1 VFARR
6 PDGDLQF
13 RFVPDCFNAGLE
25 CGILLQ
31 TCLVFAMPTQAKP
44 GDCDDK
50 NQHKDGERS
59 PKSALFADVAH
70 VRFLPLFVFRLHRY
84 AVHFET
90 VPLGLVLENSIREP
104 HAAPGGRRGTLTN
117 TGQEDDM
124 VRSTQKQKLFN
135 GRDFSWMQFN
145 RRVLEE
151 AEDGAN
157 PLLER
162 VKFLAI
168 TGSNLDE
175 YVEIRQA
182 GLMQRIEDGYR
193 EQGYDGLRPDESLAT
208 LTAEIQRFVADQYR
222 CWNDHLLP
230 TLRKQNVRLL
240 EWNDLNEEQR
250 AFAQSYFQREVDPLL
265 TPIAIDPAHPF
276 PRVLN
281 KALCL
286 ALLLRRKRK
295 TSGPLVLGVVTV
307 PRALPRFVRLPAA
320 EGVFDYL
327 LLHELIAQNLG
338 GMYRGY
344 EVVARAGFRVTRN
357 SNLYFE
363 EEEARSLLETIRVEL
378 HNRRK
383 GDAVR
388 LEIEADAD
396 AEIIERL
403 RVNFELDEDQ
413 VFRCDGPLNLS
424 RLMFLYGDVA
434 RPDLKFPAFTPRP
447 FQLARNAHDIYDEL
461 RHRDILLHHP
471 YDSYDTVVEFIENAA
486 IDPAV
491 VTMKQTLYR
500 TSENSPMFQALT
512 DAAATKETTLV
523 VELMAR
529 FDEASNIR
537 WARSMEDAG
546 VQVFHGV
553 VGLKTHCKLA
563 MLVRRDE
570 DGVTRRYCHL
580 GTGNYNPVTARFY
593 TDLSLLTCDPQIT
606 ERVHMVFNYLTAH
619 AEINDYSPLLVA
631 PLTMAESF
639 LGLIRREMDHA
650 KAGRPAHIVAKMN
663 ALLEPSV
670 IEALYAAS
678 QAGVEIDLI
687 IRGLCILR
695 PGVKGL
701 SENIRV
707 RSIVGRFLEHSRI
720 FHFANGGND
729 EIYLGS
735 ADWMPRNLFE
745 RCEVVFPVRDAAA
758 LARIHDEILP
768 AYLADTTKA
777 RLQQAD
783 GTYVRASKVL
793 KDAPAFSSQDFL
805 MQLAEGK
812 ADLDAIP
819 KPGTVAVLAAK
830 TARPKA
836 HRPRAAAKKA
846 HAAD

>member
-1 VFARR
+1 MAR
-6 PDGDLQF
+6 
-13 RFVPDCFNAGLE
+13 
-25 CGILLQ
+25 
-31 TCLVFAMPTQAKP
+31 T
-44 GDCDDK
+44 
-50 NQHKDGERS
+50 S
-59 PKSALFADVAH
+59 
-70 VRFLPLFVFRLHRY
+70 
-84 AVHFET
+84 
-90 VPLGLVLENSIREP
+90 
-104 HAAPGGRRGTLTN
+104 
-117 TGQEDDM
+117 
-124 VRSTQKQKLFN
+124 QKQKLFN
-135 GRDFSWMQFN
+135 GRDHSWMQFN

-151 AEDGAN
+151 AEDSAN

-175 YVEIRQA
+175 YVEVRQA

-193 EQGYDGLRPDESLAT
+193 EPGYDGLRPEESLAA
-208 LTAEIQRFVADQYR
+208 LTAEIHSFVAAQYS

-230 TLRKQNVRLL
+230 ELRKQGIRLL
-240 EWNDLNEEQR
+240 EWDELSQDTR
-250 AFAQSYFQREVDPLL
+250 DFARNYFQRDVDPLL

-286 ALLLRRKRK
+286 ALLLRAKRRS
-295 TSGPLVLGVVTV
+295 SGPQVLGVVTV
-307 PRALPRFVRLPAA
+307 PRALPRFVRLPA
-320 EGVFDYL
+320 GDGRSDYL
-327 LLHELIAQNLG
+327 LLQDLIAQHLA

-344 EVVARAGFRVTRN
+344 EVLASASFRVTRN

-388 LEIEADAD
+388 LEIETGAH
-396 AEIIERL
+396 AEIVERL
-403 RVNFELDEDQ
+403 RVNFELDGTQ
-413 VFRCDGPLNLS
+413 VFRGEGPVNLS
-424 RLMFLYGDVA
+424 RLMFLYDDVE
-434 RPDLKFPAFTPRP
+434 RPELKYQPFTPKPLLLSRKSTGI
-447 FQLARNAHDIYDEL
+447 FDEL

-471 YDSYDTVVEFIENAA
+471 YDSYDPVVDFIQQGAQ
-486 IDPAV
+486 DPAV

-500 TSENSPMFQALT
+500 TSHDSPMFQALT
-512 DAAATKETTLV
+512 EAGASKEATLV

-563 MLVRRDE
+563 LLVRRDQ
-570 DGVTRRYCHL
+570 DGQTRRYCHL

-593 TDLSLLTCDPQIT
+593 TDLSLLTSDPQIA

-619 AEINDYSPLLVA
+619 AEIDDYSPLLVA

-639 LGLIRREMDHA
+639 LRLIRREQEHA
-650 KAGRPAHIVAKMN
+650 QAGRPAHIMAKMN
-663 ALLEPSV
+663 ALLEPS
-670 IEALYAAS
+670 IIQALYQAS

-687 IRGLCILR
+687 VRGLCILR

-701 SENIRV
+701 SERIRV

-720 FHFANGGND
+720 FRFANGGND
-729 EIYLGS
+729 EIFLGS

-758 LARIHDEILP
+758 IARIHDEILP
-768 AYLADTTKA
+768 AYMADTMKA
-777 RLQQAD
+777 RLQQPD
-783 GTYVRASKVL
+783 GSYVRASKVL
-793 KDAPAFSSQDFL
+793 KDAPPFSSQDFL
-805 MQLAEGK
+805 ICLAEGK

-819 KPGTVAVLAAK
+819 VSRAAK
-830 TARPKA
+830 PQPKPAREKA
-836 HRPRAAAKKA
+836 T
-846 HAAD
+846 AAD

>member
-1 VFARR
+1 
-6 PDGDLQF
+6 
-13 RFVPDCFNAGLE
+13 
-25 CGILLQ
+25 
-31 TCLVFAMPTQAKP
+31 
-44 GDCDDK
+44 
-50 NQHKDGERS
+50 
-59 PKSALFADVAH
+59 
-70 VRFLPLFVFRLHRY
+70 
-84 AVHFET
+84 
-90 VPLGLVLENSIREP
+90 
-104 HAAPGGRRGTLTN
+104 
-117 TGQEDDM
+117 
-124 VRSTQKQKLFN
+124 
-135 GRDFSWMQFN
+135 MQFN

-151 AEDGAN
+151 AEDPAN

-193 EQGYDGLRPDESLAT
+193 EPGYDGLRPDESLAR
-208 LTAEIQRFVADQYR
+208 LTADIHEFVAAQYR

-230 TLRKQNVRLL
+230 ELRRHGVRLL
-240 EWNDLNEEQR
+240 EWDELGEHAR
-250 AFAQSYFQREVDPLL
+250 TYARDYFQREVDPLL
-265 TPIAIDPAHPF
+265 TPISIDPAHPF

-286 ALLLRRKRK
+286 ALLLRAKRRS
-295 TSGPLVLGVVTV
+295 SGPQVLGVVTV
-307 PRALPRFVRLPAA
+307 PRALPRFVRLPST
-320 EGVFDYL
+320 ETHNDYL
-327 LLHELIAQNLG
+327 LLQDLIAQHLA

-344 EVVARAGFRVTRN
+344 EVLAHASFRVTRN

-388 LEIEADAD
+388 LEIETGADP
-396 AEIIERL
+396 EIIERL

-413 VFRCDGPLNLS
+413 VFRGEGPVNLS
-424 RLMFLYGDVA
+424 RVMFFYGDVK
-434 RPDLKFPAFTPRP
+434 RPDLKFQPFTPKALVLSRKATGI
-447 FQLARNAHDIYDEL
+447 FDEL

-471 YDSYDTVVEFIENAA
+471 YDAYDPVVDFIQQGAH
-486 IDPAV
+486 DPLV

-500 TSENSPMFQALT
+500 TSHDSPVFQALT
-512 DAAATKETTLV
+512 EAGASKEATLV

-529 FDEASNIR
+529 FDEASNIT

-570 DGVTRRYCHL
+570 DGQTRRYCHL

-593 TDLSLLTCDPQIT
+593 TDLSLLTSDPQIT

-619 AEINDYSPLLVA
+619 AEIDDYSPLLVA

-639 LGLIRREMDHA
+639 LRLIRRESEHA
-650 KAGRPAHIVAKMN
+650 QAGRPAHIIAKMN

-670 IEALYAAS
+670 IEALYQAS
-678 QAGVEIDLI
+678 QSGVEIDLI
-687 IRGLCILR
+687 VRGLSILR
-695 PGVKGL
+695 PGVKRL

-720 FHFANGGND
+720 FHFANGGDD

-745 RCEVVFPVRDAAA
+745 RCEVAFPVRDPAAR
-758 LARIHDEILP
+758 ARIHDEILP
-768 AYLADTTKA
+768 AYLADTVKA
-777 RLQQAD
+777 RLQQGD
-783 GTYVRASKVL
+783 GSYIRSSKL
-793 KDAPAFSSQDFL
+793 FKDAPPFASQDFL
-805 MQLAEGK
+805 IQLAEGK
-812 ADLDAIP
+812 VDLDAIP
-819 KPGTVAVLAAK
+819 KPSLPNPSAPKPSAPKPSAPKPSAPKPPAVK
-830 TARPKA
+830 SISRARQK
-836 HRPRAAAKKA
+836 RAT
-846 HAAD
+846 AAD

>member
-1 VFARR
+1 MAR
-6 PDGDLQF
+6 
-13 RFVPDCFNAGLE
+13 
-25 CGILLQ
+25 
-31 TCLVFAMPTQAKP
+31 
-44 GDCDDK
+44 
-50 NQHKDGERS
+50 
-59 PKSALFADVAH
+59 
-70 VRFLPLFVFRLHRY
+70 
-84 AVHFET
+84 
-90 VPLGLVLENSIREP
+90 
-104 HAAPGGRRGTLTN
+104 TN
-117 TGQEDDM
+117 
-124 VRSTQKQKLFN
+124 QKQKLFN
-135 GRDFSWMQFN
+135 GRDYSWMQFN

-151 AEDGAN
+151 AEDAGN

-168 TGSNLDE
+168 TGNNLDE
-175 YVEIRQA
+175 YVEVRQA

-193 EQGYDGLRPDESLAT
+193 EPGFDGLRPDESLAV
-208 LTAEIQRFVADQYR
+208 LTEEIHEFVAAQYR
-222 CWNDHLLP
+222 CWNQQLVP
-230 TLRKQNVRLL
+230 ELRKQGIRLL
-240 EWNDLNEEQR
+240 EWKELGDEAR
-250 AFAQSYFQREVDPLL
+250 GFAQSYFQREVDPLL
-265 TPIAIDPAHPF
+265 TPISIDPAHPF

-286 ALLLRRKRK
+286 ALLLRAKRRS
-295 TSGPLVLGVVTV
+295 SGPQVLGVVTV

-320 EGVFDYL
+320 EGHFDYL
-327 LLHELIAQNLG
+327 LLQDLIAQNLG

-344 EVVARAGFRVTRN
+344 EVLSRAAFRVTRN

-388 LEIEADAD
+388 LEIETKADP
-396 AEIIERL
+396 EIVERL
-403 RVNFELDEDQ
+403 RVNFELEEDR
-413 VFRCDGPLNLS
+413 VFRGEGPVNLS
-424 RLMFLYGDVA
+424 RLMFFYGDVK
-434 RPDLKFPAFTPRP
+434 RPDLKFIPFTPRP
-447 FQLARNAHDIYDEL
+447 LHLSRKSANIFEEL
-461 RHRDILLHHP
+461 RQHDVMLHHP
-471 YDSYDTVVEFIENAA
+471 FDSYDPVVEFIEAGA
-486 IDPAV
+486 KDQAV
-491 VTMKQTLYR
+491 LSMKQTLYR
-500 TSENSPMFQALT
+500 TSEDSPICEALIE
-512 DAAATKETTLV
+512 AAATKEATLV

-563 MLVRRDE
+563 MLVRHDE

-580 GTGNYNPVTARFY
+580 GTGNYNPGTARFY

-619 AEINDYSPLLVA
+619 AEIDDYRPLLVA

-639 LGLIRREMDHA
+639 LGLIRREQEHA
-650 KAGRPAHIVAKMN
+650 QAGRPAHIVAKMN

-678 QAGVEIDLI
+678 KAGVEIDLI
-687 IRGLCILR
+687 IRGLSVLR

-745 RCEVVFPVRDAAA
+745 RCEVVFPVRDPGAR
-758 LARIHDEILP
+758 ARIHEEILP
-768 AYLADTTKA
+768 AYLADTLKA
-777 RLQQAD
+777 RLQQPD
-783 GTYVRASKVL
+783 GTYLRANKVL
-793 KDAPAFSSQDFL
+793 KNAAAFASQDFL

-812 ADLDAIP
+812 TDLDAIP
-819 KPGTVAVLAAK
+819 KAGVSQPGAGPQSSKAPAKAAG
-830 TARPKA
+830 
-836 HRPRAAAKKA
+836 KKA
-846 HAAD
+846 DAAD

>member
-1 VFARR
+1 M
-6 PDGDLQF
+6 G
-13 RFVPDCFNAGLE
+13 
-25 CGILLQ
+25 
-31 TCLVFAMPTQAKP
+31 M
-44 GDCDDK
+44 
-50 NQHKDGERS
+50 
-59 PKSALFADVAH
+59 
-70 VRFLPLFVFRLHRY
+70 LFVAAGGAGGEEN
-84 AVHFET
+84 AVDFQ
-90 VPLGLVLENSIREP
+90 
-104 HAAPGGRRGTLTN
+104 HAHWTDLMARTTK
-117 TGQEDDM
+117 
-124 VRSTQKQKLFN
+124 KQKLFN
-135 GRDFSWMQFN
+135 GRDYSWMQFN

-151 AEDGAN
+151 AEDAAN

-162 VKFLAI
+162 VKFLSI
-168 TGSNLDE
+168 TGNNLDE
-175 YVEIRQA
+175 YVEVRQA
-182 GLMQRIEDGYR
+182 GLLQRIEDGYR
-193 EQGYDGLRPDESLAT
+193 EPGYDGLRPNESLAV
-208 LTAEIQRFVADQYR
+208 LTAEIHSFVAAQYR
-222 CWNDHLLP
+222 CWNHQLVP
-230 TLRKQNVRLL
+230 ELRKQGIRLL
-240 EWNDLNEEQR
+240 EWKELGEEAR
-250 AFAQSYFQREVDPLL
+250 AFAQNYFQREVDPLL
-265 TPIAIDPAHPF
+265 TPISIDPAHPF

-286 ALLLRRKRK
+286 ALLLRAKRRS
-295 TSGPLVLGVVTV
+295 SGPQVLGVVTV
-307 PRALPRFVRLPAA
+307 PRALARFVRLPAA
-320 EGVFDYL
+320 DNRFDYL
-327 LLHELIAQNLG
+327 LLQDLIAQNLG

-344 EVVARAGFRVTRN
+344 EVLAHAAFRVTRN

-388 LEIEADAD
+388 LEIETGAH
-396 AEIIERL
+396 AEIVDRL

-413 VFRCDGPLNLS
+413 VFRGEGPVNLS
-424 RLMFLYGDVA
+424 RLMFFYSDVQ
-434 RPDLKFPAFTPRP
+434 RPDLKFPPFTPKALHLSRKSSNV
-447 FQLARNAHDIYDEL
+447 FDEL
-461 RHRDILLHHP
+461 RQRDILLHHP
-471 YDSYDTVVEFIENAA
+471 YDSYDPVVGFIEQGAQ
-486 IDPAV
+486 DPAV
-491 VTMKQTLYR
+491 VSMKQTLYR
-500 TSENSPMFQALT
+500 TSHDSPVFAALT
-512 DAAATKETTLV
+512 EAAATKEATLV

-593 TDLSLLTCDPQIT
+593 TDLSLLTSDAQIT

-619 AEINDYSPLLVA
+619 AEIDDYRPLLVA

-639 LGLIRREMDHA
+639 LGLIRREQEHA
-650 KAGRPAHIVAKMN
+650 QAGRPAHIVAKMN

-670 IEALYAAS
+670 IEALYQAS

-687 IRGLCILR
+687 VRGLSILR

-701 SENIRV
+701 SERIRV

-720 FHFANGGND
+720 FHFANGGAS

-745 RCEVVFPVRDAAA
+745 RCEVVFPVRDAVA

-768 AYLADTTKA
+768 AYLADTVKA

-783 GTYVRASKVL
+783 GNYLRASKVL
-793 KDAPAFSSQDFL
+793 KDAPLFASQDFL

-812 ADLDAIP
+812 VDLGAIP
-819 KPGTVAVLAAK
+819 PPVAAK
-830 TARPKA
+830 AMKKQ
-836 HRPRAAAKKA
+836 PRKKA
-846 HAAD
+846 NAAG

>member
-1 VFARR
+1 MAR
-6 PDGDLQF
+6 
-13 RFVPDCFNAGLE
+13 
-25 CGILLQ
+25 
-31 TCLVFAMPTQAKP
+31 T
-44 GDCDDK
+44 
-50 NQHKDGERS
+50 
-59 PKSALFADVAH
+59 
-70 VRFLPLFVFRLHRY
+70 
-84 AVHFET
+84 
-90 VPLGLVLENSIREP
+90 
-104 HAAPGGRRGTLTN
+104 
-117 TGQEDDM
+117 
-124 VRSTQKQKLFN
+124 TQKQKLFN
-135 GRDFSWMQFN
+135 GRDHSWMQFN

-151 AEDGAN
+151 AEDPAN

-168 TGSNLDE
+168 TGNNLDE
-175 YVEIRQA
+175 YVEVRQA

-193 EQGYDGLRPDESLAT
+193 EPGYDGLRPDESLAV
-208 LTAEIQRFVADQYR
+208 LTAEIHGFVDAQYR
-222 CWNDHLLP
+222 CWNEQLLP
-230 TLRKQNVRLL
+230 ELRKQRVRLL
-240 EWNDLNEEQR
+240 EWEELDEEAR
-250 AFAQSYFQREVDPLL
+250 AFAQGYFQREVDPLL
-265 TPIAIDPAHPF
+265 TPISIDPAHPF

-286 ALLLRRKRK
+286 ALLLRRKRRS
-295 TSGPLVLGVVTV
+295 SGPQVLGVVTV
-307 PRALPRFVRLPAA
+307 PRALPRFVRLPGA
-320 EGVFDYL
+320 EGAYDYL
-327 LLHELIAQNLG
+327 LLQDLIAHNLS

-344 EVVARAGFRVTRN
+344 EVLCRAAFRVTRN

-388 LEIEADAD
+388 LEIETAADE
-396 AEIIERL
+396 EIVERL

-413 VFRCDGPLNLS
+413 VLRGEGPVNLS
-424 RLMFLYGDVA
+424 RLMFFYEDVH
-434 RPDLKFPAFTPRP
+434 RPDLKFPPFTPKSFKLSRKSANI
-447 FQLARNAHDIYDEL
+447 FDEL
-461 RHRDILLHHP
+461 RRHDILLHHP
-471 YDSYDTVVEFIENAA
+471 YDSYDPVVNFIQQGAE
-486 IDPAV
+486 DPAV
-491 VTMKQTLYR
+491 VTI
-500 TSENSPMFQALT
+500 
-512 DAAATKETTLV
+512 KEATLV

-570 DGVTRRYCHL
+570 DGQTRRYCHL
-580 GTGNYNPVTARFY
+580 GTGNYNPDTARFY
-593 TDLSLLTCDPQIT
+593 TDLSLLTSDAQIT

-619 AEINDYSPLLVA
+619 AEIDDYRPLLVA

-639 LGLIRREMDHA
+639 LGLIRRESEHA
-650 KAGRPAHIVAKMN
+650 EAGRPAHIVAKMN

-670 IEALYAAS
+670 IEALYQAS

-687 IRGLCILR
+687 IRGLCTLR

-701 SENIRV
+701 SDRIRV

-729 EIYLGS
+729 EIYMGS

-745 RCEVVFPVRDAAA
+745 RCEVVFPVCDPAA

-768 AYLADTTKA
+768 AYLADTFKA
-777 RLQQAD
+777 RLQQPD
-783 GTYVRASKVL
+783 GSYILASKLL
-793 KDAPAFSSQDFL
+793 KDQKAFAAQDFL

-812 ADLDAIP
+812 VDLDAIP
-819 KPGTVAVLAAK
+819 RPG
-830 TARPKA
+830 TARPLA
-836 HRPRAAAKKA
+836 MAAARKA
-846 HAAD
+846 DAAD

>member
-1 VFARR
+1 M
-6 PDGDLQF
+6 
-13 RFVPDCFNAGLE
+13 AGK
-25 CGILLQ
+25 
-31 TCLVFAMPTQAKP
+31 AAK
-44 GDCDDK
+44 K
-50 NQHKDGERS
+50 
-59 PKSALFADVAH
+59 PK
-70 VRFLPLFVFRLHRY
+70 
-84 AVHFET
+84 
-90 VPLGLVLENSIREP
+90 I
-104 HAAPGGRRGTLTN
+104 
-117 TGQEDDM
+117 
-124 VRSTQKQKLFN
+124 FN
-135 GRDFSWMQFN
+135 GRDTSWMQFN

-151 AEDGAN
+151 AEDPAN

-193 EQGYDGLRPDESLAT
+193 EPGYDGLRPEESLNA
-208 LTAEIQRFVADQYR
+208 LTADIHKFVDAQYA
-222 CWNDHLLP
+222 CWNDRLLP
-230 TLRKQNVRLL
+230 ELRKQNIRLL
-240 EWNDLNEEQR
+240 EWNELDDEAHE
-250 AFAQSYFQREVDPLL
+250 FAQSYFQREVDPLL
-265 TPIAIDPAHPF
+265 TPISIDPAHPF

-286 ALLLRRKRK
+286 ALLLRPKRR
-295 TSGPLVLGVVTV
+295 SSSPQVLGVVTV
-307 PRALPRFVRLPAA
+307 PRALPRFVRLPADD
-320 EGVFDYL
+320 GCFDYL
-327 LLHELIAQNLG
+327 LLQDLIARNLA

-344 EVVARAGFRVTRN
+344 EVLAHAAFRVTRN

-363 EEEARSLLETIRVEL
+363 EEEARSLLESIRVEL

-388 LEIEADAD
+388 LEIETGAHPD
-396 AEIIERL
+396 IIERL
-403 RVNFELDEDQ
+403 RVNFELEEDQ
-413 VFRCDGPLNLS
+413 VFRGEGPVNLS
-424 RLMFLYGDVA
+424 RVMYLYSDIQ
-434 RPDLKFPAFTPRP
+434 RPDLKYPPFTPRALHLSRKATNI
-447 FQLARNAHDIYDEL
+447 FEDL
-461 RHRDILLHHP
+461 RTRDILLHHP
-471 YDSYDTVVEFIENAA
+471 YDSYDPVVNFIELGAE
-486 IDPAV
+486 DHAV
-491 VTMKQTLYR
+491 VSMKQTLYR
-500 TSENSPMFQALT
+500 TSENSPMFQALI
-512 DAAATKETTLV
+512 DAAANKETTLV

-593 TDLSLLTCDPQIT
+593 TDLSVLTSDPQIT

-619 AEINDYSPLLVA
+619 AEIDDYRPLLVA

-639 LGLIRREMDHA
+639 LGLIRRESEHA
-650 KAGRPAHIVAKMN
+650 RAGRPAQIIAKMN
-663 ALLEPSV
+663 ALLEPTV

-678 QAGVEIDLI
+678 QAGVEVDLI
-687 IRGLCILR
+687 IRGVCTLR

-701 SENIRV
+701 SERIRV

-720 FHFANGGND
+720 FHFANGGDD
-729 EIYLGS
+729 EIYIGS

-758 LARIHDEILP
+758 RARIHDEILP
-768 AYLADTTKA
+768 ALLADTVKA
-777 RLQQAD
+777 RLLQPD
-783 GTYVRASKVL
+783 GTYLRAYKAV
-793 KDAPAFSSQDFL
+793 KDARPFSSQDFL

-819 KPGTVAVLAAK
+819 RRTAPKPAP
-830 TARPKA
+830 R
-836 HRPRAAAKKA
+836 RAARRAPRKA
-846 HAAD
+846 VAAD

>member
-1 VFARR
+1 MAR
-6 PDGDLQF
+6 
-13 RFVPDCFNAGLE
+13 
-25 CGILLQ
+25 
-31 TCLVFAMPTQAKP
+31 T
-44 GDCDDK
+44 
-50 NQHKDGERS
+50 
-59 PKSALFADVAH
+59 
-70 VRFLPLFVFRLHRY
+70 
-84 AVHFET
+84 
-90 VPLGLVLENSIREP
+90 
-104 HAAPGGRRGTLTN
+104 
-117 TGQEDDM
+117 
-124 VRSTQKQKLFN
+124 TQKQKLFN
-135 GRDFSWMQFN
+135 GRDHSWMEFN

-151 AEDGAN
+151 AEDPVN

-168 TGSNLDE
+168 TASNLDE

-182 GLMQRIEDGYR
+182 GLLQRIEDGYR
-193 EQGYDGLRPDESLAT
+193 EPGFDGLRPDESLAV
-208 LTAEIQRFVADQYR
+208 LTAEIHSFVDAQYR

-230 TLRKQNVRLL
+230 ELRQQGVRLL
-240 EWNDLNEEQR
+240 EWDELDEEAR
-250 AFAQSYFQREVDPLL
+250 AYAQEYFQREVDPLL
-265 TPIAIDPAHPF
+265 TPISIDPAHPF

-281 KALCL
+281 MALCL
-286 ALLLRRKRK
+286 ALLLRLRRRS
-295 TSGPLVLGVVTV
+295 SGPQVLGVVTV
-307 PRALPRFVRLPAA
+307 PRALPRFVRLPSA
-320 EGVFDYL
+320 EGVYDYVL
-327 LLHELIAQNLG
+327 LQDLIAQNLA

-344 EVVARAGFRVTRN
+344 EVLARAAFRVTRN

-388 LEIEADAD
+388 LEIESGADP
-396 AEIIERL
+396 EIVERL

-413 VFRCDGPLNLS
+413 VFRGDGPVNLS
-424 RLMFLYGDVA
+424 RLMFFYGDVQ
-434 RPDLKFPAFTPRP
+434 RPDLKFPVFTPRP
-447 FQLARNAHDIYDEL
+447 YKLGRKSANIFDEL
-461 RHRDILLHHP
+461 REHDVLLHHP
-471 YDSYDTVVEFIENAA
+471 YDSYDPVVDFIEQGAE
-486 IDPAV
+486 DPAV

-500 TSENSPMFQALT
+500 TSHDSPVFQALIE
-512 DAAATKETTLV
+512 AATTKETTLV

-570 DGVTRRYCHL
+570 DGQTRRYCHL

-593 TDLSLLTCDPQIT
+593 TDLSLLTCDPRMT

-619 AEINDYSPLLVA
+619 AEIDDYRPLLVA

-639 LGLIRREMDHA
+639 LGLIRREQEHA
-650 KAGRPAHIVAKMN
+650 QAGRPAHIVAKMN

-670 IEALYAAS
+670 IEALYKAS

-687 IRGLCILR
+687 VRGLSILR

-701 SENIRV
+701 SERIRV

-745 RCEVVFPVRDAAA
+745 RCEVAFPVRDPAA

-768 AYLADTTKA
+768 AYLADNVKA
-777 RLQQAD
+777 RLQQPD
-783 GTYVRASKVL
+783 GSYLRASKLL
-793 KDAPAFSSQDFL
+793 KDVKPFASPFSSQDFL

-812 ADLDAIP
+812 AELSALP
-819 KPGTVAVLAAK
+819 RPAATKP
-830 TARPKA
+830 P
-836 HRPRAAAKKA
+836 AKKA
-846 HAAD
+846 NPAD

>member
-1 VFARR
+1 MAVKA
-6 PDGDLQF
+6 
-13 RFVPDCFNAGLE
+13 
-25 CGILLQ
+25 
-31 TCLVFAMPTQAKP
+31 AK
-44 GDCDDK
+44 
-50 NQHKDGERS
+50 
-59 PKSALFADVAH
+59 
-70 VRFLPLFVFRLHRY
+70 
-84 AVHFET
+84 
-90 VPLGLVLENSIREP
+90 
-104 HAAPGGRRGTLTN
+104 
-117 TGQEDDM
+117 
-124 VRSTQKQKLFN
+124 KQKLFN
-135 GRDFSWMQFN
+135 GRDTSWMKFN

-151 AEDGAN
+151 AEDPAN

-193 EQGYDGLRPDESLAT
+193 EPGFDGLRPEESLTA
-208 LTAEIQRFVADQYR
+208 LTAEIHRFVDAQYA
-222 CWNDHLLP
+222 CWNECLLP
-230 TLRKQNVRLL
+230 ELRKQNIRLL
-240 EWNDLNEEQR
+240 EWKELDDE
-250 AFAQSYFQREVDPLL
+250 AHDFAQSYFQREVDPLL
-265 TPIAIDPAHPF
+265 TPISIDPAHPF

-286 ALLLRRKRK
+286 ALLLRPKRRS
-295 TSGPLVLGVVTV
+295 SGPQVLGVVTV
-307 PRALPRFVRLPAA
+307 PRALPRFVRLPADD
-320 EGVFDYL
+320 GWNDYL
-327 LLHELIAQNLG
+327 LLQDLIAQNLA

-344 EVVARAGFRVTRN
+344 EVLANAAFRVTRN

-388 LEIEADAD
+388 LEIETGAHPD
-396 AEIIERL
+396 IVERL
-403 RVNFELDEDQ
+403 RVNFELDENQ
-413 VFRCDGPLNLS
+413 VFRGEGPVNLS
-424 RLMFLYGDVA
+424 RVMYLYSDIQ
-434 RPDLKFPAFTPRP
+434 RPDLKYPAFTPKPLHLSRKATNI
-447 FQLARNAHDIYDEL
+447 FEDL
-461 RHRDILLHHP
+461 RTRDILLHHP
-471 YDSYDTVVEFIENAA
+471 YDSYDPVVNFIELGAQ
-486 IDPAV
+486 DSAV
-491 VTMKQTLYR
+491 VSMKQTLYR
-500 TSENSPMFQALT
+500 TSENSPMFQALI

-619 AEINDYSPLLVA
+619 AEIDDYRPLLVA

-639 LGLIRREMDHA
+639 LGLIRREMEHA
-650 KAGRPAHIVAKMN
+650 RAGRPAHIIAKMN

-678 QAGVEIDLI
+678 QAGVEVDLI
-687 IRGLCILR
+687 IRGVCTLR
-695 PGVKGL
+695 PGVEGL
-701 SENIRV
+701 SERIRV

-720 FHFANGGND
+720 FHFANGGDD
-729 EIYLGS
+729 EIYIGS

-758 LARIHDEILP
+758 RARIHDEILP
-768 AYLADTTKA
+768 ALLADSIKA
-777 RLQQAD
+777 RLLQPD
-783 GTYVRASKVL
+783 GTYVRACKAL

-805 MQLAEGK
+805 MQLAEGRT
-812 ADLDAIP
+812 DMDAIP
-819 KPGTVAVLAAK
+819 HPTTPRPAAK
-830 TARPKA
+830 RSAKRAPRKA
-836 HRPRAAAKKA
+836 V
-846 HAAD
+846 AAD

>member
-1 VFARR
+1 MAR
-6 PDGDLQF
+6 
-13 RFVPDCFNAGLE
+13 
-25 CGILLQ
+25 
-31 TCLVFAMPTQAKP
+31 T
-44 GDCDDK
+44 
-50 NQHKDGERS
+50 
-59 PKSALFADVAH
+59 
-70 VRFLPLFVFRLHRY
+70 
-84 AVHFET
+84 
-90 VPLGLVLENSIREP
+90 
-104 HAAPGGRRGTLTN
+104 
-117 TGQEDDM
+117 
-124 VRSTQKQKLFN
+124 TQKQKLFN
-135 GRDFSWMQFN
+135 GRDHSWMQFN

-151 AEDGAN
+151 AEDPAN

-168 TGSNLDE
+168 TGNNLDE
-175 YVEIRQA
+175 YVEVRQA

-193 EQGYDGLRPDESLAT
+193 EPGYDGLRPDESLAV
-208 LTAEIQRFVADQYR
+208 LTAEIHGFVDAQYR
-222 CWNDHLLP
+222 CWNEQLLP
-230 TLRKQNVRLL
+230 ELRKQRVRLL
-240 EWNDLNEEQR
+240 EWEELDEEAR
-250 AFAQSYFQREVDPLL
+250 AFAQGYFQREVDPLL
-265 TPIAIDPAHPF
+265 TPISIDPAHPF

-286 ALLLRRKRK
+286 ALLLRRKRRS
-295 TSGPLVLGVVTV
+295 SGPQVLGVVTV
-307 PRALPRFVRLPAA
+307 PRALPRFVRLPGA
-320 EGVFDYL
+320 EGAYDYL
-327 LLHELIAQNLG
+327 LLQDLIAHNLS

-344 EVVARAGFRVTRN
+344 EVLCRAAFRVTRN

-388 LEIEADAD
+388 LEIETAADE
-396 AEIIERL
+396 EIVERL

-413 VFRCDGPLNLS
+413 VLRGEGPVNLS
-424 RLMFLYGDVA
+424 RLMFFYEDVH
-434 RPDLKFPAFTPRP
+434 RPDLKFPPFTPKSFKLSRKSANI
-447 FQLARNAHDIYDEL
+447 FDEL
-461 RHRDILLHHP
+461 RRHDILLHHP
-471 YDSYDTVVEFIENAA
+471 YDSYDPVVNFIQQGAE
-486 IDPAV
+486 DPAV

-500 TSENSPMFQALT
+500 TSHDSPVFSALIE
-512 DAAATKETTLV
+512 AAATKEATLV

-570 DGVTRRYCHL
+570 DGQTRRYCHL
-580 GTGNYNPVTARFY
+580 GTGNYNPDTARFY
-593 TDLSLLTCDPQIT
+593 TDLSLLTSDAQIT

-619 AEINDYSPLLVA
+619 AEIDDYRPLLVA

-639 LGLIRREMDHA
+639 LGLIRRESEHA
-650 KAGRPAHIVAKMN
+650 EAGRPAHIVAKMN

-670 IEALYAAS
+670 IEALYQAS

-687 IRGLCILR
+687 IRGLCTLR

-701 SENIRV
+701 SDRIRV

-729 EIYLGS
+729 EIYMGS

-745 RCEVVFPVRDAAA
+745 RCEVVFPVCDPAA

-768 AYLADTTKA
+768 AYLADTFKA
-777 RLQQAD
+777 RLQQPD
-783 GTYVRASKVL
+783 GSYILASKLL
-793 KDAPAFSSQDFL
+793 KDQKAFAAQDFL

-812 ADLDAIP
+812 VDLDAIP
-819 KPGTVAVLAAK
+819 RPG
-830 TARPKA
+830 TARPLA
-836 HRPRAAAKKA
+836 MAAARKA
-846 HAAD
+846 DAAD

>member
-1 VFARR
+1 MAR
-6 PDGDLQF
+6 
-13 RFVPDCFNAGLE
+13 
-25 CGILLQ
+25 
-31 TCLVFAMPTQAKP
+31 T
-44 GDCDDK
+44 
-50 NQHKDGERS
+50 
-59 PKSALFADVAH
+59 
-70 VRFLPLFVFRLHRY
+70 
-84 AVHFET
+84 
-90 VPLGLVLENSIREP
+90 
-104 HAAPGGRRGTLTN
+104 
-117 TGQEDDM
+117 
-124 VRSTQKQKLFN
+124 TQKQKLFN
-135 GRDFSWMQFN
+135 GRDHSWMEFN

-151 AEDGAN
+151 AEDPAN

-168 TGSNLDE
+168 TASNLDE

-182 GLMQRIEDGYR
+182 GLLQRIEDGYR
-193 EQGYDGLRPDESLAT
+193 EPGFDGLRPDESLSA
-208 LTAEIQRFVADQYR
+208 LTAEIHSFVDAQYR

-230 TLRKQNVRLL
+230 ELRQQGVRLL
-240 EWNDLNEEQR
+240 EWEELDEEAR
-250 AFAQSYFQREVDPLL
+250 DFAQEYFQRDVDPLL
-265 TPIAIDPAHPF
+265 TPISIDPAHPF

-281 KALCL
+281 MALCL
-286 ALLLRRKRK
+286 ALLLRLKRRS
-295 TSGPLVLGVVTV
+295 SGPQVLGVVTV
-307 PRALPRFVRLPAA
+307 PRALPRFVRLPSP
-320 EGVFDYL
+320 EGAHDYVL
-327 LLHELIAQNLG
+327 LQDLIAQNLA

-344 EVVARAGFRVTRN
+344 EVLARAAFRVTRN

-388 LEIEADAD
+388 LEIESGADL
-396 AEIIERL
+396 EIVERL

-413 VFRCDGPLNLS
+413 VFRGDGPVNLS
-424 RLMFLYGDVA
+424 RLMFFYGDVQ
-434 RPDLKFPAFTPRP
+434 RPDLKFPVFTPRP
-447 FQLARNAHDIYDEL
+447 FKLGRKSATIFDEL
-461 RHRDILLHHP
+461 RQHDVLLHHP
-471 YDSYDTVVEFIENAA
+471 YDSYDPVVDFIEQGAE
-486 IDPAV
+486 DPAV

-500 TSENSPMFQALT
+500 TSQDSPVFQALIE
-512 DAAATKETTLV
+512 AATTKETTLV

-563 MLVRRDE
+563 LLVRRDE

-593 TDLSLLTCDPQIT
+593 TDLSLLTCDPRMT

-619 AEINDYSPLLVA
+619 AEIDDYRPLLVA

-639 LGLIRREMDHA
+639 LGLIRREQEHA
-650 KAGRPAHIVAKMN
+650 QAGRPAHIVAKMN

-670 IEALYAAS
+670 IEALYKAS

-687 IRGLCILR
+687 VRGLSILR

-701 SENIRV
+701 SERIRV

-745 RCEVVFPVRDAAA
+745 RCEVAFPVRDPAG

-768 AYLADTTKA
+768 AYLADNVKA
-777 RLQQAD
+777 RLQQPD
-783 GTYVRASKVL
+783 GSYLRASKLL
-793 KDAPAFSSQDFL
+793 KDAKPFASPFSSQEFL

-812 ADLDAIP
+812 AELSAIP
-819 KPGTVAVLAAK
+819 RPAVSKP
-830 TARPKA
+830 P
-836 HRPRAAAKKA
+836 AKKA
-846 HAAD
+846 NAAD

>member
-1 VFARR
+1 MAR
-6 PDGDLQF
+6 
-13 RFVPDCFNAGLE
+13 
-25 CGILLQ
+25 
-31 TCLVFAMPTQAKP
+31 TK
-44 GDCDDK
+44 
-50 NQHKDGERS
+50 
-59 PKSALFADVAH
+59 
-70 VRFLPLFVFRLHRY
+70 
-84 AVHFET
+84 
-90 VPLGLVLENSIREP
+90 
-104 HAAPGGRRGTLTN
+104 
-117 TGQEDDM
+117 
-124 VRSTQKQKLFN
+124 QKQKLFT
-135 GRDFSWMQFN
+135 GRDHSWMQFN

-151 AEDGAN
+151 AEDPSN

-168 TGSNLDE
+168 TASNLDE

-193 EQGYDGLRPDESLAT
+193 EQGYDGLRPDESLAS
-208 LTAEIQRFVADQYR
+208 LTAEIHSFIEGQYR

-230 TLRKQNVRLL
+230 ELRKQGIRLM
-240 EWNDLNEEQR
+240 EWEELDEDAR
-250 AFAQSYFQREVDPLL
+250 AYAQAYFQREVDPLL

-295 TSGPLVLGVVTV
+295 SSGPQVLGVVTV
-307 PRALPRFVRLPAA
+307 PRALPRFVRIPAQD
-320 EGVFDYL
+320 GKFDYL
-327 LLHELIAQNLG
+327 LLQELIAQNLG

-344 EVVARAGFRVTRN
+344 EIQARAAFRVTRN

-388 LEIEADAD
+388 LEIESGADP
-396 AEIIERL
+396 EIVERL

-413 VFRCDGPLNLS
+413 VFRGDGPVNLS
-424 RLMFLYGDVA
+424 RLMFFYSDIQ
-434 RPDLKFPAFTPRP
+434 RPDLKFESFSPRP
-447 FQLARNAHDIYDEL
+447 LHLSRKSTSIFDEL
-461 RHRDILLHHP
+461 RQHDIVLHHP
-471 YDSYDTVVEFIENAA
+471 YDSYDPVVDFIQQGAE
-486 IDPAV
+486 DPAV
-491 VTMKQTLYR
+491 VSMKQTLYR
-500 TSENSPMFQALT
+500 TSQDSPVFSALIE
-512 DAAATKETTLV
+512 AAATKEATLV

-563 MLVRRDE
+563 LLVRRDE

-580 GTGNYNPVTARFY
+580 GTGNYNPITARFY

-619 AEINDYSPLLVA
+619 AEIDDYRPLLVA

-639 LGLIRREMDHA
+639 LGLIRRETEHA
-650 KAGRPAHIVAKMN
+650 RAGRPAHIVAKMN

-670 IEALYAAS
+670 IEALYDAS
-678 QAGVEIDLI
+678 SAGVEIDLI

-695 PGVKGL
+695 PGVKGM
-701 SENIRV
+701 SSRIRV
-707 RSIVGRFLEHSRI
+707 RSVVGRFLEHSRI
-720 FHFANGGND
+720 FHFANGGDD

-745 RCEVVFPVRDAAA
+745 RCEVAFPVRDPAVK
-758 LARIHDEILP
+758 ARIHDEILP
-768 AYLADTTKA
+768 AYLADTVKA
-777 RLQQAD
+777 RIQQPD
-783 GTYVRASKVL
+783 GTYSRASQVL
-793 KDAPAFSSQDFL
+793 KGEPAFSAQDFL
-805 MQLAEGK
+805 MKLSEGK
-812 ADLDAIP
+812 VDLDAIP
-819 KPGTVAVLAAK
+819 KIKPISPPVK
-830 TARPKA
+830 RPKKSVA
-836 HRPRAAAKKA
+836 ETA

>member
-1 VFARR
+1 
-6 PDGDLQF
+6 
-13 RFVPDCFNAGLE
+13 
-25 CGILLQ
+25 
-31 TCLVFAMPTQAKP
+31 
-44 GDCDDK
+44 
-50 NQHKDGERS
+50 
-59 PKSALFADVAH
+59 
-70 VRFLPLFVFRLHRY
+70 
-84 AVHFET
+84 
-90 VPLGLVLENSIREP
+90 
-104 HAAPGGRRGTLTN
+104 
-117 TGQEDDM
+117 M
-124 VRSTQKQKLFN
+124 VRIPQKQKLFN
-135 GRDFSWMQFN
+135 GRDQSWMQFN

-151 AEDGAN
+151 AEDAGN

-193 EQGYDGLRPDESLAT
+193 EPGYDGLRPDESLAA
-208 LTAEIQRFVADQYR
+208 LTADIHDFISAQYR
-222 CWNDHLLP
+222 CWNEHLLP
-230 TLRKQNVRLL
+230 ELRKQGVRLL
-240 EWNDLNEEQR
+240 DWDEMDEEAR
-250 AFAQSYFQREVDPLL
+250 SFAQGYFQREVDPLL

-286 ALLLRRKRK
+286 ALLLRRKRRS
-295 TSGPLVLGVVTV
+295 SGPQVLGVVTV
-307 PRALPRFVRLPAA
+307 PRALPRFVRLPSA
-320 EGVFDYL
+320 EGSYDYL
-327 LLHELIAQNLG
+327 LLQDLIAQNLG

-344 EVVARAGFRVTRN
+344 EVLGRAAFRVTRN

-388 LEIEADAD
+388 LEIETGADQ
-396 AEIIERL
+396 EIVERL
-403 RVNFELDEDQ
+403 RVNFELDENQ
-413 VFRCDGPLNLS
+413 VFRGDGPVNLS
-424 RLMFLYGDVA
+424 RLMFFYGDVQ
-434 RPDLKFPAFTPRP
+434 RPDLKFPPFTPKVLKLSRKSANI
-447 FQLARNAHDIYDEL
+447 FDEL
-461 RHRDILLHHP
+461 RQHDVLLHHP
-471 YDSYDTVVEFIENAA
+471 YDSYDPVVDFIQLGAE
-486 IDPAV
+486 DPAV
-491 VTMKQTLYR
+491 MSMKQTLYR
-500 TSENSPMFQALT
+500 TSHDSPVFAALIE
-512 DAAATKETTLV
+512 AAASKEATLV

-570 DGVTRRYCHL
+570 DGVTRRYCHM

-593 TDLSLLTCDPQIT
+593 TDLSMLTCDPQIT
-606 ERVHMVFNYLTAH
+606 EKVHMVFNYLTAH
-619 AEINDYSPLLVA
+619 AEIDDYRPLLVA

-639 LGLIRREMDHA
+639 LGLIRREQEHA
-650 KAGRPAHIVAKMN
+650 QAGRPAHIVAKMN

-670 IEALYAAS
+670 IEALYQAS
-678 QAGVEIDLI
+678 QAGVEVDLI
-687 IRGLCILR
+687 IRGLSILR

-701 SENIRV
+701 SERIRV

-720 FHFANGGND
+720 FHFANGGDD

-758 LARIHDEILP
+758 KARIHEEILP
-768 AYLADTTKA
+768 AYLADTLKA

-783 GTYVRASKVL
+783 GSYVRASKLL
-793 KDAPAFSSQDFL
+793 KDAKPFSSQDFL

-812 ADLDAIP
+812 VELDAIP
-819 KPGTVAVLAAK
+819 MAGAAK
-830 TARPKA
+830 PEK
-836 HRPRAAAKKA
+836 RAVGKKA
-846 HAAD
+846 DAAD

>member
-1 VFARR
+1 MARTS
-6 PDGDLQF
+6 LK
-13 RFVPDCFNAGLE
+13 
-25 CGILLQ
+25 Q
-31 TCLVFAMPTQAKP
+31 T
-44 GDCDDK
+44 
-50 NQHKDGERS
+50 
-59 PKSALFADVAH
+59 
-70 VRFLPLFVFRLHRY
+70 
-84 AVHFET
+84 
-90 VPLGLVLENSIREP
+90 
-104 HAAPGGRRGTLTN
+104 
-117 TGQEDDM
+117 
-124 VRSTQKQKLFN
+124 LFN

-151 AEDGAN
+151 AEDAAN

-193 EQGYDGLRPDESLAT
+193 EQGYDGLRPDESLGV
-208 LTAEIQRFVADQYR
+208 LTAEIHEFVAAQYR

-230 TLRKQNVRLL
+230 EMRKQGVRLL
-240 EWNDLNEEQR
+240 AWTELSDEAR
-250 AFAQSYFQREVDPLL
+250 KFAQNYFHSDVDPLL
-265 TPIAIDPAHPF
+265 TPISIDPAHPF

-286 ALLLRRKRK
+286 AILLRAKRRS
-295 TSGPLVLGVVTV
+295 SGPQVLGVVTV
-307 PRALPRFVRLPAA
+307 PRALPRFVRLPAD
-320 EGVFDYL
+320 EGKFDYL
-327 LLHELIAQNLG
+327 LLQDLIAQNLG

-344 EVVARAGFRVTRN
+344 EVLAHAAFRVTRN

-388 LEIEADAD
+388 LEIEAQANP
-396 AEIIERL
+396 EIMERL
-403 RVNFELDEDQ
+403 RVNFELEEDQ
-413 VFRCDGPLNLS
+413 VLRGDGPVNLS
-424 RLMFLYGDVA
+424 RVMFLYGAVK
-434 RPDLKFPAFTPRP
+434 RPDLKFVP
-447 FQLARNAHDIYDEL
+447 FVPHALHLSRKSADIFEEL
-461 RHRDILLHHP
+461 RQHDVLLHHP
-471 YDSYDTVVEFIENAA
+471 YDAYDPVVEFVEKGASDAA
-486 IDPAV
+486 V
-491 VTMKQTLYR
+491 LSMKQTLYR
-500 TSENSPMFQALT
+500 TSQDSPICAALIE
-512 DAAATKETTLV
+512 AAGTKEATLV

-529 FDEASNIR
+529 FDEATNIR

-580 GTGNYNPVTARFY
+580 GTGNYNKDTARFY
-593 TDLSLLTCDPQIT
+593 TDLSLLTCDAQIT
-606 ERVHMVFNYLTAH
+606 ERVAMVFNYLTAH
-619 AEINDYSPLLVA
+619 AEVDDYRPLLVA

-639 LGLIRREMDHA
+639 LGLIRREQEHA
-650 KAGRPAHIVAKMN
+650 QAGRPARIIAKMN

-678 QAGVEIDLI
+678 KAGVEIDLI

-701 SENIRV
+701 SERIRV

-720 FHFANGGND
+720 FHFANGG
-729 EIYLGS
+729 EQETYLGS

-758 LARIHDEILP
+758 KARIHDEILP
-768 AYLADTTKA
+768 AYLADTVKA
-777 RLQQAD
+777 RLQQPD
-783 GTYVRASKVL
+783 GTYLRASKVL
-793 KDAPAFSSQDFL
+793 KDATTFGSQDFL
-805 MQLAEGK
+805 MHLAEGK
-812 ADLDAIP
+812 AGVEAIP
-819 KPGTVAVLAAK
+819 KAAVAKVDAA
-830 TARPKA
+830 ARAPKK
-836 HRPRAAAKKA
+836 HGRAAAQKA
-846 HAAD
+846 TAAD

>member
-1 VFARR
+1 MARTA
-6 PDGDLQF
+6 Q
-13 RFVPDCFNAGLE
+13 
-25 CGILLQ
+25 
-31 TCLVFAMPTQAKP
+31 
-44 GDCDDK
+44 
-50 NQHKDGERS
+50 
-59 PKSALFADVAH
+59 KS
-70 VRFLPLFVFRLHRY
+70 R
-84 AVHFET
+84 
-90 VPLGLVLENSIREP
+90 
-104 HAAPGGRRGTLTN
+104 
-117 TGQEDDM
+117 
-124 VRSTQKQKLFN
+124 LFN
-135 GRDFSWMQFN
+135 GRDHSWMQFN

-151 AEDGAN
+151 AEDPEN

-193 EQGYDGLRPDESLAT
+193 EPGYDGLRPDESLAT
-208 LTAEIQRFVADQYR
+208 LTAEIHSFVDAQYH
-222 CWNDHLLP
+222 CWNERLLP
-230 TLRKQNVRLL
+230 ELGKQGIRLL
-240 EWNDLNEEQR
+240 EWDELDEEAR
-250 AFAQSYFQREVDPLL
+250 AFAQGYFQREVDPLL

-286 ALLLRRKRK
+286 ALLLRRKRRS
-295 TSGPLVLGVVTV
+295 SGPQVLGVVTV
-307 PRALPRFVRLPAA
+307 PRALPRFVRLPSA
-320 EGVFDYL
+320 EGHYDYL
-327 LLHELIAQNLG
+327 LLQDLITQNLA

-344 EVVARAGFRVTRN
+344 EVLRRAAFRVTRN

-363 EEEARSLLETIRVEL
+363 EEEARSLLETIRFEL

-388 LEIEADAD
+388 MEVETGADPEIV
-396 AEIIERL
+396 ERL
-403 RVNFELDEDQ
+403 RGNFELDEDQ
-413 VFRCDGPLNLS
+413 VFHDDGPVNLS
-424 RLMFLYGDVA
+424 RLMFFYSDVQ

-447 FQLARNAHDIYDEL
+447 FNLSHKSANIFDEL
-461 RHRDILLHHP
+461 RQHDILLHHP
-471 YDSYDTVVEFIENAA
+471 YDAYDPVVDFIQQGAE
-486 IDPAV
+486 DPAV
-491 VTMKQTLYR
+491 VSMKQTLYR
-500 TSENSPMFQALT
+500 TSNDSPMFQALT
-512 DAAATKETTLV
+512 EAAATKEATLV

-580 GTGNYNPVTARFY
+580 GTGNYNIVTARFY

-619 AEINDYSPLLVA
+619 AEIDDYRPLLMA
-631 PLTMAESF
+631 PLTMAESL
-639 LGLIRREMDHA
+639 LGLIRREKEHA
-650 KAGRPAHIVAKMN
+650 QAGRPAHIVAKMN

-670 IEALYAAS
+670 IDALYQAS

-687 IRGLCILR
+687 VRGLCILR

-701 SENIRV
+701 SERIRV

-720 FHFANGGND
+720 FHFANGGDD

-745 RCEVVFPVRDAAA
+745 RCEVAFPVRDPAA

-768 AYLADTTKA
+768 AYLADTAKA
-777 RLQQAD
+777 RLQQPD
-783 GTYVRASKVL
+783 GSYLRASKLL
-793 KDAPAFSSQDFL
+793 KDQKPFSAQEFL
-805 MQLAEGK
+805 MQLSEGK

-819 KPGTVAVLAAK
+819 
-830 TARPKA
+830 RPS
-836 HRPRAAAKKA
+836 
-846 HAAD
+846 AADYSGSPTGVR

>member
-1 VFARR
+1 
-6 PDGDLQF
+6 
-13 RFVPDCFNAGLE
+13 
-25 CGILLQ
+25 
-31 TCLVFAMPTQAKP
+31 
-44 GDCDDK
+44 
-50 NQHKDGERS
+50 
-59 PKSALFADVAH
+59 
-70 VRFLPLFVFRLHRY
+70 
-84 AVHFET
+84 
-90 VPLGLVLENSIREP
+90 
-104 HAAPGGRRGTLTN
+104 
-117 TGQEDDM
+117 
-124 VRSTQKQKLFN
+124 
-135 GRDFSWMQFN
+135 MQFN

-151 AEDGAN
+151 AEDPAN

-193 EQGYDGLRPDESLAT
+193 EPGFDGLRPDESLAV
-208 LTAEIQRFVADQYR
+208 LTADIHDFVDAQYR
-222 CWNDHLLP
+222 CWNKLLLP
-230 TLRKQNVRLL
+230 DLRKQGVRLL
-240 EWNDLNEEQR
+240 EWKELNEDAR
-250 AFAQSYFQREVDPLL
+250 AFAQAYFQREVDPLL

-286 ALLLRRKRK
+286 ALLLRLKRR
-295 TSGPLVLGVVTV
+295 SSNPQVLGVVTV

-320 EGVFDYL
+320 DGAYDYL
-327 LLHELIAQNLG
+327 LLQDLIEQNLA

-344 EVVARAGFRVTRN
+344 EVLGRAAFRVTRN

-388 LEIEADAD
+388 LEIEAGANE
-396 AEIIERL
+396 EIVERL

-413 VFRCDGPLNLS
+413 VFRGEGPVNLS
-424 RLMFLYGDVA
+424 RLMFFYGDVQ
-434 RPDLKFPAFTPRP
+434 RPELKFPAFTPKTLHLSRKSANI
-447 FQLARNAHDIYDEL
+447 FDEL
-461 RHRDILLHHP
+461 RQRDVLLHHP
-471 YDSYDTVVEFIENAA
+471 YDSYDPVVDFIRQGAE
-486 IDPAV
+486 DPAV
-491 VTMKQTLYR
+491 VSMKQTLYR
-500 TSENSPMFQALT
+500 TSHDSPVFQALT
-512 DAAATKETTLV
+512 EAAATKEATLV

-593 TDLSLLTCDPQIT
+593 TDLSLLTCDAQIT

-619 AEINDYSPLLVA
+619 AEIDDYKPLLVA

-639 LGLIRREMDHA
+639 LGLIRREQEHA
-650 KAGRPAHIVAKMN
+650 QAGRPAHIVAKMN

-678 QAGVEIDLI
+678 QAGVEVDLI
-687 IRGLCILR
+687 IRGLSILR

-701 SENIRV
+701 SERIRV

-720 FHFANGGND
+720 FHFANGGDD

-758 LARIHDEILP
+758 RARIHNEILP
-768 AYLADTTKA
+768 AYLADTVKA
-777 RLQQAD
+777 RLQQPD
-783 GTYVRASKVL
+783 GSYLRASKVN
-793 KDAPAFSSQDFL
+793 KDAIPFASQDFL
-805 MQLAEGK
+805 MRLAEGK
-812 ADLDAIP
+812 AELSAIP
-819 KPGTVAVLAAK
+819 QPGDLKPGKTAVKTAAK
-830 TARPKA
+830 RVKTPKA
-836 HRPRAAAKKA
+836 E
-846 HAAD
+846 